1 MKRLKRLISRYLTF
15 NHTYRYL
22 DALPKLVESYNNT
35 YHRTI
40 RTTPN
45 KVTEANEKQIWSLMY
60 GDLKTTQSPFKF
72 EIGDTVRILSSR
84 VIFRKSYETRWTSEL
99 FRIKNRLRKERQIYH
114 LEDFNGGMIKGS
126 FHAEELQKVRK
137 TDDVFIV
144 EKVLAKRRR
153 KGKQEY
159 LVRWAGWPSSFD
171 SWVDNI
177 VSL

>member
-1 MKRLKRLISRYLTF
+1 
-15 NHTYRYL
+15 
-22 DALPKLVESYNNT
+22 
-35 YHRTI
+35 
-40 RTTPN
+40 
-45 KVTEANEKQIWSLMY
+45 
-60 GDLKTTQSPFKF
+60 
-72 EIGDTVRILSSR
+72 
-84 VIFRKSYETRWTSEL
+84 
-99 FRIKNRLRKERQIYH
+99 
-114 LEDFNGGMIKGS
+114 MIKGS
-126 FHAEELQKVRK
+126 FYAEELQKVRK